1 MEETTIKLRPNGDAP
16 SGSRYAL
23 GAKGGRVASAW
34 QHMWDRLSRTQWM
47 DGVDLAM
54 ETATLTG
61 LKYNTLAVHL
71 QRMAAEGFLE
81 YEIRLVDVPVER
93 VFNGKVSKFIAPRR
107 HAHYRIK
114 EAA

>member
-16 SGSRYAL
+16 SGTRYAL
-23 GAKGGRVASAW
+23 GAKGGKVAQAW
-34 QHMWDRLSRTQWM
+34 QHMWDRLSTVQWM
-47 DGVDLAM
+47 DGVNLAAD
-54 ETATLTG
+54 TAELTG
-61 LKYNTLAVHL
+61 LKYSTLAVHL

-81 YEIRLVDVPVER
+81 YEIRLVDVQVER
-93 VFNGKVSKFIAPRR
+93 NFRGKVSRFTAPRR